1 MPVPSAPPSGGQLV
15 PQRSYSLHRARRCAQ
30 IFVFFAEDGKVG
42 VGHVKNI
49 AERMRDASVN
59 RAILVSQTTLT
70 PFARQCIAELAS
82 KYLIESV
89 RAQLQAGP

>member
-1 MPVPSAPPSGGQLV
+1 M
-15 PQRSYSLHRARRCAQ
+15 
-30 IFVFFAEDGKVG
+30 G
-42 VGHVKNI
+42 VGNVKNI
-49 AERMRDASVN
+49 AERMRDANVN

-89 RAQLQAGP
+89 RLLRPRKSATVEYRAVVLTRIWSDPAIACSFWSRSC

>member
-1 MPVPSAPPSGGQLV
+1 MGN
-15 PQRSYSLHRARRCAQ
+15 
-30 IFVFFAEDGKVG
+30 
-42 VGHVKNI
+42 VKSI

-82 KYLIESV
+82 KYAIESV
-89 RAQLQAGP
+89 RLPHLA

>member
-1 MPVPSAPPSGGQLV
+1 ML
-15 PQRSYSLHRARRCAQ
+15 Q

-42 VGHVKNI
+42 VNTIKNI
-49 AERMRDASVN
+49 AERMRDSSVQ
-59 RAILVSQTTLT
+59 RAVMVSQTTLT

-89 RAQLQAGP
+89 WAPT